1 MTKPDVI
8 YDNEKHEFRQFGTTD
23 GKTLLPIYIVGI
35 LLATILYVFFY
46 YLAQHHK
53 ESTKVSKKSTVV
65 EDLHDIYY
73 HGNKLDTNDKY
84 FHLQQQQ
91 QIQQLQNQINQ
102 LIQQQLQQ
110 QMNDQIQTIVKN
122 SAKPNIISNEYVL
135 PNSLN
140 I

>member
-1 MTKPDVI
+1 MTRPDVI
-8 YDNEKHEFRQFGTTD
+8 YDNEKQEFRQFGTTD

-46 YLAQHHK
+46 YLAQHYK
-53 ESTKVSKKSTVV
+53 ESKKKSIVV
-65 EDLHDIYY
+65 EDLYDTY
-73 HGNKLDTNDKY
+73 HGNKLEIEDKY
-84 FHLQQQQ
+84 YHLQQQQ

-102 LIQQQLQQ
+102 LIQQQ
-110 QMNDQIQTIVKN
+110 MNNQIQNIVKS
-122 SAKPNIISNEYVL
+122 SAKPNIISNELVL